1 MAFTKHTFSFIIEK
15 RKAILPKSDSEEKI
29 PPPHIGEN
37 QGDTQISSSMMK
49 PKIARLK
56 PLGNRRQLMAS
67 FFAPFLGSVPP
78 VKEECT

>member
-37 QGDTQISSSMMK
+37 QGDKRNCFSKEKEIFLEVCAEGGGIGAQAEEK
-49 PKIARLK
+49 
-56 PLGNRRQLMAS
+56 LG
-67 FFAPFLGSVPP
+67 
-78 VKEECT
+78 